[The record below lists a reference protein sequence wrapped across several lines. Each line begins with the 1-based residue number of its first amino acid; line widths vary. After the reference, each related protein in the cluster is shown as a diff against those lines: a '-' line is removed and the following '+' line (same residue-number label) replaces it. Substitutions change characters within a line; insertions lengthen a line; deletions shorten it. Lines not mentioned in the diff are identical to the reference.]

1 MSTPVQVSRPVQA
14 RRSRWWIVHHWAGV
28 KLGLLLTFVLLTGT
42 VATISNEIDW
52 MVRPALRVTPQD
64 APMASPALW
73 YAAALR
79 VPGFTIEE
87 VRAPI
92 EAGFATQIEGTGAD
106 GEERIVYV
114 DPWTGGVRGSGSA
127 DTVQSVV
134 RDLHR
139 ALMLPTGVGVTFVSL
154 LSVPLLLTLITA
166 FKIYKRWWRGFRR
179 LPRPMRDR
187 RGEGRR
193 WTGDL
198 HRLAGVWSLWFVALI
213 GATGAWY
220 LAEKLG
226 AGTEEAR
233 PPAASRAEAV
243 PTPYEVQQMIAT
255 ARSVWPGFA
264 LKGLVI
270 DEGTVALE
278 GQGQALLV
286 RDRANVLWFD
296 TASGKL
302 SKRADAT
309 SLGALGRLSEAA
321 DPLHFGNWGGLASK
335 IVWFAFGLIL
345 VALCVSGLVIC
356 ALRLRSGGGALAAL
370 ARSMGAGA
378 VLSIALVAYAIAK
391 LACS

>member
-1 MSTPVQVSRPVQA
+1 
-14 RRSRWWIVHHWAGV
+14 
-28 KLGLLLTFVLLTGT
+28 
-42 VATISNEIDW
+42 
-52 MVRPALRVTPQD
+52 
-64 APMASPALW
+64 
-73 YAAALR
+73 
-79 VPGFTIEE
+79 
-87 VRAPI
+87 
-92 EAGFATQIEGTGAD
+92 
-106 GEERIVYV
+106 
-114 DPWTGGVRGSGSA
+114 
-127 DTVQSVV
+127 
-134 RDLHR
+134 
-139 ALMLPTGVGVTFVSL
+139 
-154 LSVPLLLTLITA
+154 
-166 FKIYKRWWRGFRR
+166 
-179 LPRPMRDR
+179 
-187 RGEGRR
+187 
-193 WTGDL
+193 
-198 HRLAGVWSLWFVALI
+198 
-213 GATGAWY
+213 
-220 LAEKLG
+220 
-226 AGTEEAR
+226 
-233 PPAASRAEAV
+233 
-243 PTPYEVQQMIAT
+243 MIAT

-378 VLSIALVAYAIAK
+378 VLGIALVAYAIAK